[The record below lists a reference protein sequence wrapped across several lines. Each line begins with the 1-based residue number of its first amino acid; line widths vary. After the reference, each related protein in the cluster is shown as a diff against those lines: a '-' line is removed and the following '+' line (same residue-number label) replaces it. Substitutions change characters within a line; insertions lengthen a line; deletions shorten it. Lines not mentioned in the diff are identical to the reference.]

1 MLIGSRRK
9 RFHNM
14 YHNLRLII
22 IRKSLSPNNVGIKND
37 LPLLLDPI
45 SVIST
50 ASNNPCIE
58 SIVG

>member
-1 MLIGSRRK
+1 MLIGSRRN
-9 RFHNM
+9 RLHNM

-37 LPLLLDPI
+37 LPLLLDHI

-50 ASNNPCIE
+50 ASNHPCIE